1 MNSMAKLTANEVI
14 AAGCAA
20 CTIAPIVSLQF
31 MMYYC
36 KYTAFSYVY
45 NCLFYDKAQQLNG
58 NIRTVWV
65 ENSSF

>member
-1 MNSMAKLTANEVI
+1 MNAIAKLTANEVI
-14 AAGCAA
+14 AAGCAV

-36 KYTAFSYVY
+36 EYTAFSYVY
-45 NCLFYDKAQQLNG
+45 NCLFYDKLNG
-58 NIRTVWV
+58 NIRAVWV